1 RGAVFPG
8 VSDVYDAKQ
17 YVKPVN
23 DSWTQNAQRM
33 NVQFTNSYGPSK
45 DVVGISTRDIRVT
58 YDNHQT
64 QIIKI
69 LAKVKPDP
77 PRIDGNSVTY
87 KAGLTNQQIK
97 INNVLSSSSIKL
109 FKAD

>member
-1 RGAVFPG
+1 MVRTVPKQVFETARGVLYPG
-8 VSDVYDAKQ
+8 VSDMYDAKQ

-23 DSWTQNAQRM
+23 NSWSTNAQHM
-33 NVQFTNSYGPSK
+33 NFQFTNSYGPSK

-69 LAKVKPDP
+69 LSKVKPDATE
-77 PRIDGNSVTY
+77 N
-87 KAGLTNQQIK
+87 
-97 INNVLSSSSIKL
+97 
-109 FKAD
+109 

>member
-1 RGAVFPG
+1 MSLRRIEALC
-8 VSDVYDAKQ
+8 SQAYTDVYDAKQ

-33 NVQFTNSYGPSK
+33 NFQFTNSYGPSK
-45 DVVGISTRDIRVT
+45 DVVGISTRDIRVA

-69 LAKVKPDP
+69 LAKVKT
-77 PRIDGNSVTY
+77 RSTAN
-87 KAGLTNQQIK
+87 
-97 INNVLSSSSIKL
+97 
-109 FKAD
+109 